1 MIPKIPPIEHPEK
14 YADFDL
20 PREKLLYALEQAKK
34 KIDGRMIPDFTDC
47 YPEHSSVHNVY
58 AKVPNDRG
66 WNCGFWSGILWH
78 MYEMTGEEKYKQIA
92 LAQIPG
98 YLYRIENKLGVNHHD
113 MGFVFTPSCV
123 AAYKL
128 AGSEDGKKA
137 AVLAADNLL
146 SRYHEKGKF
155 LQAWGNVNDP
165 KDFRLIVD
173 CLLNIPLLYWASAV
187 TGDPKYDEIAYTHFN
202 TTIDVCC
209 RPDASTY
216 HTFYFDPETG
226 APVKG
231 VTAQGASDESAWA
244 RGQTWGMYGPM
255 LTYIYRKNEK
265 AFTTFC
271 ATTNYYLNHLPEDY
285 IAC

>member
-155 LQAWGNVNDP
+155 LQAWATP
-165 KDFRLIVD
+165 PLIRYQMHHVVMPEKLKYSYISVL
-173 CLLNIPLLYWASAV
+173 CL
-187 TGDPKYDEIAYTHFN
+187 
-202 TTIDVCC
+202 TTRSSLALCTPWTVALQALPSMGILQARILEWVAM
-209 RPDASTY
+209 PSY
-216 HTFYFDPETG
+216 
-226 APVKG
+226 KG
-231 VTAQGASDESAWA
+231 SS
-244 RGQTWGMYGPM
+244 
-255 LTYIYRKNEK
+255 
-265 AFTTFC
+265 
-271 ATTNYYLNHLPEDY
+271 
-285 IAC
+285 